1 MAKWGKFYL
10 IRIEFL
16 GFRYH
21 GWQKQPNFRSV
32 QGMVDKTFEFIFQH
46 KDFKTHGCGRT
57 DAKVSADDY
66 AFELFVLKDFQIEP
80 EKLLMKLNKN
90 LPSDI
95 RAKSIAEVNSEF
107 NIIQNSSV
115 KEYHYYFSSGIKS
128 HPFNAPLIRDFGSQL
143 NIEKMKEAANCFLG
157 KHNFKRFASKPT
169 SNSVFERV
177 ILKSEIVLNT
187 NITANFTPNQS
198 YIFKVKSKGFLRYQV
213 RLMVGALVNVGRGD
227 WSIDE
232 FQDTLT
238 NPNGSQVKHIA
249 PSSGLVLHEVCFDQH
264 T

>member
-80 EKLLMKLNKN
+80 EKLLMELNRN

-95 RAKSIAEVNSEF
+95 RAKNIMEVNSEF

-115 KEYHYYFSSGIKS
+115 KEYHYYFSSGTKS

-143 NIEKMKEAANCFLG
+143 NIEKMKE
-157 KHNFKRFASKPT
+157 
-169 SNSVFERV
+169 
-177 ILKSEIVLNT
+177 
-187 NITANFTPNQS
+187 
-198 YIFKVKSKGFLRYQV
+198 
-213 RLMVGALVNVGRGD
+213 
-227 WSIDE
+227 
-232 FQDTLT
+232 
-238 NPNGSQVKHIA
+238 
-249 PSSGLVLHEVCFDQH
+249 
-264 T
+264 